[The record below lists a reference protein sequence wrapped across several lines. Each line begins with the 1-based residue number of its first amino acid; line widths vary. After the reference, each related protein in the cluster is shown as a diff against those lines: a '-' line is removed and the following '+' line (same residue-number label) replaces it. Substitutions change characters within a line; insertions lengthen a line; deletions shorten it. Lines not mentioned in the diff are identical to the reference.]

1 MTADSSNRDTQDANQ
16 SRALLDHIAYE
27 VILIT
32 RYAAQNLPTIKRKAI
47 MDRSALILLAR
58 LNAQGPMTVNE
69 LAEAFGLNVST
80 VHRQLKAAIANNL
93 IETVDATDQPAKL
106 HRPTAEGLSTLQREL
121 SARREDLEKIYAD
134 WDEEDI
140 ESFARLLRKHNASLE
155 AYLEMPWPRPQ
166 PGDA

>member
-58 LNAQGPMTVNE
+58 LNAQGP
-69 LAEAFGLNVST
+69 
-80 VHRQLKAAIANNL
+80 
-93 IETVDATDQPAKL
+93 
-106 HRPTAEGLSTLQREL
+106 
-121 SARREDLEKIYAD
+121 KIGRA
-134 WDEEDI
+134 
-140 ESFARLLRKHNASLE
+140 HV
-155 AYLEMPWPRPQ
+155 
-166 PGDA
+166 

>member
-1 MTADSSNRDTQDANQ
+1 MTAGSHDSAAESADQGQ
-16 SRALLDHIAYE
+16 VILDSIAYE
-27 VILIT
+27 VVLIT
-32 RYAAQNLPTIKRKAI
+32 RYAVQNLPAIKRETI

-58 LNAQGPMTVNE
+58 LHSQGPMTVNE

-93 IETVDATDQPAKL
+93 IETFDATDQPAKL